1 MEVVGKKQK
10 WIYDLCLTAC
20 KAFLLDLRPPS
31 AEFGPR
37 GGAQLAIS
45 CSEYRVTVGS
55 DTSFRQSFSFRFSP
69 AFYSGGGGSLSA
81 FCVVSLSKV
90 TSCNCGSV
98 FWTPQA
104 TFSNNPTTTHQMTP
118 AWPTHPLGVQ
128 SGFKFH

>member
-55 DTSFRQSFSFRFSP
+55 DTSFRQSFSFGFSLLSTVAGVGRSQLFVFCPCQRLPHAIVVRFFERRKQP
-69 AFYSGGGGSLSA
+69 FR
-81 FCVVSLSKV
+81 
-90 TSCNCGSV
+90 T
-98 FWTPQA
+98 TRQP
-104 TFSNNPTTTHQMTP
+104 PT
-118 AWPTHPLGVQ
+118 
-128 SGFKFH
+128 K